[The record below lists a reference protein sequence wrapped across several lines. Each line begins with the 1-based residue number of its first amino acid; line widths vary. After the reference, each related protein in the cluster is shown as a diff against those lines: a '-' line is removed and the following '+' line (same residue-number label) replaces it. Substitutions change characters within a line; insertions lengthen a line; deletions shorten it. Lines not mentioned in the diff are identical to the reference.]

1 MQNIHEPAAPRHP
14 LASAGYALPQQEQA
28 TQGEP
33 SELFDWA
40 LIGSYA
46 TFVFHSIWRHK
57 LQFLLV
63 WGGIIGLSAG
73 LMFVLPK
80 TYQVKTTLQ
89 AQRNQVMASLSNPG
103 RAVPIDADAPTRL
116 AAETVHRYDN
126 LLALIQQTELIKDW
140 PLHRAP
146 ILKLKDFIWRHV
158 FKPPTQQEQ
167 TENFVYYLQN
177 RLWVVTGDGTVT
189 IGIEFPDPQLAYR
202 LVDTALQN
210 FLEARHAA
218 DVSSI
223 AEAITLLEG
232 RAEQA
237 HLALATS
244 LQQLQAAR
252 EARTPRAGNRVSR
265 SSVESRAS
273 TPLDQEAT
281 RLLVAIQSK
290 RRAIADL
297 EEFRRRRIIELQTG
311 CRSSGPPTRP
321 ATPPCS
327 TPSRAWRPC
336 GTNRRSWR
344 CSGVSWTRWR
354 QISRRRASP
363 TRPRGRWVGR
373 RQWCSRRST
382 SARSIRA
389 RTRIRRLDT
398 CGTKCA
404 SLSLPTPR
412 SSTASRAH
420 ASSSTPLAL
429 LSSTATRSSP
439 RCGGRAGPSSRRSPW
454 CWRRA

>member
-1 MQNIHEPAAPRHP
+1 MQNIHGPAAPRHP
-14 LASAGYALPQQEQA
+14 LSSAGYALPQQEQP

-116 AAETVHRYDN
+116 AAETVQRYDN

-140 PLHRAP
+140 SLHRAP
-146 ILKLKDFIWRHV
+146 ALKLKDFIWRHV
-158 FKPPTQQEQ
+158 FKPPTLHEQ
-167 TENFVYYLQN
+167 TENFIYYLQN
-177 RLWVVTGDGTVT
+177 RLWVITGDGTVT

-223 AEAITLLEG
+223 AEALTILEG

-237 HLALATS
+237 HQALTAT
-244 LQQLQAAR
+244 LQQLQSLRGA
-252 EARTPRAGNRVSR
+252 RAGRMGRRVSR
-265 SSVESRAS
+265 SAAEHKAS
-273 TPLDQEAT
+273 AAIDQEAS
-281 RLLVAIQSK
+281 RLLVTVQS
-290 RRAIADL
+290 
-297 EEFRRRRIIELQTG
+297 
-311 CRSSGPPTRP
+311 
-321 ATPPCS
+321 
-327 TPSRAWRPC
+327 
-336 GTNRRSWR
+336 
-344 CSGVSWTRWR
+344 
-354 QISRRRASP
+354 
-363 TRPRGRWVGR
+363 
-373 RQWCSRRST
+373 
-382 SARSIRA
+382 
-389 RTRIRRLDT
+389 
-398 CGTKCA
+398 
-404 SLSLPTPR
+404 
-412 SSTASRAH
+412 
-420 ASSSTPLAL
+420 
-429 LSSTATRSSP
+429 
-439 RCGGRAGPSSRRSPW
+439 
-454 CWRRA
+454 